1 LPSHTSLIDEGRGFL
16 LSEMDTGTVSTAEM
30 EVEATTRLFAMEGGL
45 SDPLGTILTPLHC
58 SQGRLSISSGR
69 SQELRPLTAFFPAA
83 EEAVVEGLIEGWT
96 KEGTG
101 TMDRGS
107 TTESST
113 RTGGTSATIMVLEG
127 LGSKIPGVVT
137 EGTKSEEVTVATVR
151 EVEVTATAVFE
162 RASRSR
168 SSTHTTVIQPKRR
181 MSCSADFGSIED
193 SRSDGRAVSVRVAER
208 DQGGWSEERG

>member
-1 LPSHTSLIDEGRGFL
+1 
-16 LSEMDTGTVSTAEM
+16 MDTGTVSTAEM

-69 SQELRPLTAFFPAA
+69 SQELRPLTDFFPAA

-151 EVEVTATAVFE
+151 EVFE

-193 SRSDGRAVSVRVAER
+193 SRRDGRAVSVRVAER